1 MPLFAKEQVF
11 LVTGA
16 SSGIGQG
23 VALKL
28 NQEGATVVA
37 IARRADK
44 LEETKAQ
51 ASAPEKFF
59 CEVKDLAEDIADLP
73 KYLKGL
79 KDKYGKAILAQETAT
94 KKTQDISAQIEKI
107 ENELHAE
114 EAAELDK
121 ACAVKNLSYREIA
134 KFLMKIP
141 EDMTLT
147 DILNM
152 LS

>member
-1 MPLFAKEQVF
+1 MNDLTTGFTENIVPETADVSVENVPLEHLEKTAEKKSKTDKRLER
-11 LVTGA
+11 
-16 SSGIGQG
+16 
-23 VALKL
+23 L
-28 NQEGATVVA
+28 NA
-37 IARRADK
+37 
-44 LEETKAQ
+44 
-51 ASAPEKFF
+51 
-59 CEVKDLAEDIADLP
+59 
-73 KYLKGL
+73 L
-79 KDKYGKAILAQETAT
+79 KDKYGKAVLAQETAT
-94 KKTQDISAQIEKI
+94 RKTQDISAQIEEI

-134 KFLMKIP
+134 EFLMKIP

>member
-1 MPLFAKEQVF
+1 MNDLT
-11 LVTGA
+11 TGFTENIVPETA
-16 SSGIGQG
+16 DVPPEHFEKTSEKDKR
-23 VALKL
+23 LEKL
-28 NQEGATVVA
+28 NA
-37 IARRADK
+37 
-44 LEETKAQ
+44 
-51 ASAPEKFF
+51 
-59 CEVKDLAEDIADLP
+59 
-73 KYLKGL
+73 L
-79 KDKYGKAILAQETAT
+79 KDKYGKAVLAQETAE
-94 KKTQDISAQIEKI
+94 KKTQDISAQIEEI

>member
-1 MPLFAKEQVF
+1 MNDLTTGFTENIVPETADVPVENVPLEHLEKTAEKKSKTDKRLE
-11 LVTGA
+11 
-16 SSGIGQG
+16 
-23 VALKL
+23 KL
-28 NQEGATVVA
+28 NA
-37 IARRADK
+37 
-44 LEETKAQ
+44 
-51 ASAPEKFF
+51 
-59 CEVKDLAEDIADLP
+59 
-73 KYLKGL
+73 L
-79 KDKYGKAILAQETAT
+79 KDKYGKAVLAQETAT
-94 KKTQDISAQIEKI
+94 RKTQDISAQIEEI

-134 KFLMKIP
+134 EFLMKIP

>member
-1 MPLFAKEQVF
+1 MNDLTTGFTENIVPETADVPVENVPLEHLEKTAEKKSKTDKRLE
-11 LVTGA
+11 
-16 SSGIGQG
+16 
-23 VALKL
+23 KL
-28 NQEGATVVA
+28 NA
-37 IARRADK
+37 
-44 LEETKAQ
+44 
-51 ASAPEKFF
+51 
-59 CEVKDLAEDIADLP
+59 
-73 KYLKGL
+73 L
-79 KDKYGKAILAQETAT
+79 KDKYGKAVLAQETAE
-94 KKTQDISAQIEKI
+94 KKTQDISAQIEEI

-121 ACAVKNLSYREIA
+121 ACAVKNLSYREIT

>member
-1 MPLFAKEQVF
+1 MNA
-11 LVTGA
+11 
-16 SSGIGQG
+16 
-23 VALKL
+23 
-28 NQEGATVVA
+28 
-37 IARRADK
+37 
-44 LEETKAQ
+44 
-51 ASAPEKFF
+51 
-59 CEVKDLAEDIADLP
+59 
-73 KYLKGL
+73 L
-79 KDKYGKAILAQETAT
+79 KDKYGKAVLAQETAT
-94 KKTQDISAQIEKI
+94 RKTQDISAQIEEI

>member
-1 MPLFAKEQVF
+1 MNDLT
-11 LVTGA
+11 TGFTENIVPETA
-16 SSGIGQG
+16 DVPPEHLEKTAEKKSKTDKR
-23 VALKL
+23 LEKL
-28 NQEGATVVA
+28 NA
-37 IARRADK
+37 
-44 LEETKAQ
+44 
-51 ASAPEKFF
+51 
-59 CEVKDLAEDIADLP
+59 
-73 KYLKGL
+73 L

-152 LS
+152 LSGGG